1 MPICK
6 ASAIFFIF
14 TKVGLIFWLFIF
26 EIWLGDLPNLRDN
39 FVIVVPLRL
48 HISTTFSQNF
58 FTASSS
64 SKYSFFNQNTPII

>member
-14 TKVGLIFWLFIF
+14 TKVGFTFWLFMF
-26 EIWLGDLPNLRDN
+26 DMWLGDLPNLRDN

-48 HISTTFSQNF
+48 HISITFSQNF
-58 FTASSS
+58 FTDSSS
-64 SKYSFFNQNTPII
+64 PKYSLPN

>member
-1 MPICK
+1 MPIPK
-6 ASAIFFIF
+6 ALAIFFIF
-14 TKVGLIFWLFIF
+14 TKVGFIFWLFIF
-26 EIWLGDLPNLRDN
+26 DMWLGDLLNLRDN

-64 SKYSFFNQNTPII
+64 SKYSLPN

>member
-1 MPICK
+1 MPMPR

-14 TKVGLIFWLFIF
+14 TKVGLIFWLFMF
-26 EIWLGDLPNLRDN
+26 DMWLDDLPNLRDN

-58 FTASSS
+58 FTDSSS
-64 SKYSFFNQNTPII
+64 PKYSLLNQIPPKI